1 MIPPLPHTVYV
12 ANSIVWGDST
22 MEPSRGKSICVPF
35 DSEAHYAACVADPE
49 SFRQHLTEVFD
60 QHPELF
66 PASIDEGFVLHDKSW
81 SLKQQ
86 LMLRRIELKAT
97 AGVFLVRP
105 SFLMPSMVGRTE
117 EVEKALSL
125 RHWGVPFD
133 ALVSV
138 FGRDAMYWYRA
149 EMAWGRPTIVGSTV
163 KQPEKLPRHVLADE
177 KHTWAL
183 GQAVYVP
190 TTVGGGGI
198 LGATVT
204 DAASA
209 DALEAAYGELAQE
222 AHALSPT
229 SSPKTVCT
237 DGWEGTQS
245 AWKRLFPTVG
255 IILCFLH
262 SVLKIA
268 ERCGRDRATRKLVL
282 DRVWM
287 VYNSCTRAQFSQRL
301 RRLREWATVGLPEGA
316 LRQMVLKLCGKGPQF
331 ARAYRS
337 PGAHRTS
344 NALDRLM
351 NPQDRRLYAMRYLHG
366 TPEAARLAMRAMAV
380 QWNFHPYGARTR
392 RDDPTRRSPFH
403 DLNGFEYHPNWLHNL
418 LIASSMGGRKL

>member
-1 MIPPLPHTVYV
+1 MIPPLPHTVYI

-35 DSEAHYAACVADPE
+35 DSEEHYAACVADPE
-49 SFRQHLTEVFD
+49 SFRQPLTEVFD

-66 PASIDEGFVLHDKSW
+66 PARLDEGFVLHDKSW
-81 SLKQQ
+81 SIKQQ

-97 AGVFLVRP
+97 AGVFLVRL
-105 SFLMPSMVGRTE
+105 SFLMPYMVGRTE
-117 EVEKALSL
+117 EVEKALYL
-125 RHWGVPFD
+125 RHWGVSFD
-133 ALVSV
+133 ALVYV

-149 EMAWGRPTIVGSTV
+149 EMALGRPAIVGSTV
-163 KQPEKLPRHVLADE
+163 KQPEQLPAHVLADE

-183 GQAVYVP
+183 GHEVYVA
-190 TTVGGGGI
+190 TTGGGGCI

-209 DALEAAYGELAQE
+209 DALEAAYGEFAEE
-222 AHALSPT
+222 ARELSPT
-229 SSPKTVCT
+229 YSPQTVCT

-245 AWKRLFPTVG
+245 AWRRLFPTVC

-262 SVLKIA
+262 AVLKSA
-268 ERCGRDRATRKLVL
+268 ERCRRDRAMRRLVL
-282 DRVWM
+282 GRVWA
-287 VYNSCTRAQFSQRL
+287 VYDACTRAQFSQRL
-301 RRLREWATVGLPEGA
+301 RRLREWATAGLPEGA

-331 ARAYRS
+331 ARAYRF

-351 NPQDRRLYAMRYLHG
+351 NHQDRRLYAMRYLHG
-366 TPEAARLAMRAMAV
+366 TPAAARLAMRAMAL

-392 RDDPTRRSPFH
+392 RDDPPRRSPFH
-403 DLNGFEYHPNWLHNL
+403 HLNGFEYHPNWLHNL

>member
-1 MIPPLPHTVYV
+1 
-12 ANSIVWGDST
+12 

-35 DSEAHYAACVADPE
+35 DSEEHYAACVADPE
-49 SFRQHLTEVFD
+49 SFRQHLTAVCG

-66 PASIDEGFVLHDKSW
+66 PTRMSEGFVLHDKRW
-81 SLKQQ
+81 SIKQQ
-86 LMLRRIELKAT
+86 VMLRRLALKAT
-97 AGVFLVRP
+97 AAVFLVRP

-117 EVEKALSL
+117 AVEKALYL

-133 ALVSV
+133 ALVYV

-149 EMAWGRPTIVGSTV
+149 ELALGRPTIVGSTV
-163 KQPEKLPRHVLADE
+163 KPPEQLPAHVLADE

-183 GQAVYVP
+183 GQEVYVA
-190 TTVGGGGI
+190 TTVGGGCI

-204 DAASA
+204 EAASA
-209 DALEAAYGELAQE
+209 DALEAAYGEFAQE
-222 AHALSPT
+222 AYELSPT
-229 SSPKTVCT
+229 YSPKTVCT

-245 AWKRLFPTVG
+245 AWRRLFPTVG

-268 ERCGRDRATRKLVL
+268 ERCGRDRATRKLVFN
-282 DRVWM
+282 RVWKG
-287 VYNSCTRAQFSQRL
+287 YNACTRAQFSQRL
-301 RRLREWATVGLPEGA
+301 RRLREWANARPLKGA
-316 LRQMVLKLCGKGPQF
+316 LRQMILKLCSTGPQF
-331 ARAYRS
+331 ARAYRF

-351 NPQDRRLYAMRYLHG
+351 NHQDRRLYAMRYLHG
-366 TPEAARLAMRAMAV
+366 TPDATRLAVRAMAL
-380 QWNFHPYGARTR
+380 QWNFHPYGARSR
-392 RDDPTRRSPFH
+392 RNDPTRRSPFH

>member
-1 MIPPLPHTVYV
+1 
-12 ANSIVWGDST
+12 

-35 DSEAHYAACVADPE
+35 DSEEHYAACVTNLE
-49 SFRQHLTEVFD
+49 SFRQHLTEVFAK
-60 QHPELF
+60 HPELF
-66 PASIDEGFVLHDKSW
+66 PAGISEGFVLHDKSW
-81 SLKQQ
+81 SIKQQ
-86 LMLRRIELKAT
+86 VMLRRIALKAT

-105 SFLMPSMVGRTE
+105 SFLLPSMVGRTE
-117 EVEKALSL
+117 AVEKALSL

-138 FGRDAMYWYRA
+138 FGRDAIYWYRA
-149 EMAWGRPTIVGSTV
+149 EMALGRPAIVGSTV
-163 KQPEKLPRHVLADE
+163 TQPAQLPAHVLADE

-183 GQAVYVP
+183 GHEVSVA
-190 TTVGGGGI
+190 TTVGGGCI

-209 DALEAAYGELAQE
+209 DALEAAYGAFAEE
-222 AHALSPT
+222 ARELSPT
-229 SSPKTVCT
+229 SSPQTVCT

-245 AWKRLFPTVG
+245 AWRRLFPTVC

-268 ERCGRDRATRKLVL
+268 ERCGRDRAMRRLVL
-282 DRVWM
+282 GRVWA
-287 VYNSCTRAQFSQRL
+287 VYDACTRSQFSQRL

-316 LRQMVLKLCGKGPQF
+316 LRQMVLTLCGKGPQF
-331 ARAYRS
+331 ARAYRF

-351 NPQDRRLYAMRYLHG
+351 NHQDRRLYAMRSLHG
-366 TPEAARLAMRAMAV
+366 TPDAARLAMRAMAL

>member
-1 MIPPLPHTVYV
+1 
-12 ANSIVWGDST
+12 
-22 MEPSRGKSICVPF
+22 MEPSRGKSLCVPF
-35 DSEAHYAACVADPE
+35 DSEEHYAACVADPE
-49 SFRQHLTEVFD
+49 SFRQHLTEVFG

-66 PASIDEGFVLHDKSW
+66 PARMSEGFVLHDKRW
-81 SLKQQ
+81 SIKQQ
-86 LMLRRIELKAT
+86 VMLRRLERKAT
-97 AGVFLVRP
+97 AEVFLVRP

-117 EVEKALSL
+117 AVEKALSL

-133 ALVSV
+133 ALVYV
-138 FGRDAMYWYRA
+138 FGRDAMDWYRA
-149 EMAWGRPTIVGSTV
+149 ELALGRPPIVGSTV
-163 KQPEKLPRHVLADE
+163 KQPEKLPAHVLADE

-183 GQAVYVP
+183 GQEVYVA
-190 TTVGGGGI
+190 TTVGGGCI

-209 DALEAAYGELAQE
+209 DALEAAYGAFAQE

-245 AWKRLFPTVG
+245 AWRRLFPTGG
-255 IILCFLH
+255 ILLCFLH

-268 ERCGRDRATRKLVL
+268 ERCGRDRATRTLVL
-282 DRVWM
+282 DRVWA
-287 VYNSCTRAQFSQRL
+287 VYDSCTRAQCSQRL
-301 RRLREWATVGLPEGA
+301 RRLREWATAGLPEGA
-316 LRQMVLKLCGKGPQF
+316 LRQMVLTLCGKGPQF
-331 ARAYRS
+331 ARAYRF

-351 NPQDRRLYAMRYLHG
+351 NHQDRRLYAMRSLHG
-366 TPEAARLAMRAMAV
+366 TPDAARLAMRAMAL

-392 RDDPTRRSPFH
+392 RADPTRRSPFH

>member
-1 MIPPLPHTVYV
+1 
-12 ANSIVWGDST
+12 

-35 DSEAHYAACVADPE
+35 DTEEHYTACVANPE
-49 SFRQHLTEVFD
+49 SFRQHLTEVFG
-60 QHPELF
+60 QHPELC

-81 SLKQQ
+81 SIKQQ
-86 LMLRRIELKAT
+86 LMLRRMELKAT
-97 AGVFLVRP
+97 AGVCLVRP

-117 EVEKALSL
+117 EVEKALYL

-133 ALVSV
+133 ALVDV

-149 EMAWGRPTIVGSTV
+149 EMALGRPAIVGSPV
-163 KQPEKLPRHVLADE
+163 KQPEKLPEHLLADE

-183 GQAVYVP
+183 GQGVSVP
-190 TTVGGGGI
+190 TTVGGGCI

-204 DAASA
+204 EAASA
-209 DALEAAYGELAQE
+209 DALEAADGEFAQE
-222 AHALSPT
+222 ACELLPPY
-229 SSPKTVCT
+229 SPKTVCT

-245 AWKRLFPTVG
+245 AWKSLFPTVCL
-255 IILCFLH
+255 ILCFLH

-268 ERCGRDRATRKLVL
+268 KRCGRDRATHTLIL
-282 DRVWM
+282 GRVWA
-287 VYNSCTRAQFSQRL
+287 VYNACTRAQFSQRL
-301 RRLREWATVGLPEGA
+301 RRLREWAHARLPAGA
-316 LRQMVLKLCGKGPQF
+316 RRQMVLKLCSKGPQF
-331 ARAYRS
+331 ARTYRF

-351 NPQDRRLYAMRYLHG
+351 NHQDRRLYAMRSLHG
-366 TPEAARLAMRAMAV
+366 TPDAARLAVRAMAL
-380 QWNFHPYGARTR
+380 QWNFHPYGARSR
-392 RDDPTRRSPFH
+392 RADPTRRSPFH

>member
-1 MIPPLPHTVYV
+1 
-12 ANSIVWGDST
+12 

-35 DSEAHYAACVADPE
+35 DSAEHYAACVADPQ
-49 SFRQHLTEVFD
+49 SFRQHLTEVFG

-66 PASIDEGFVLHDKSW
+66 PTRMSEGFMLHDKSW
-81 SLKQQ
+81 SIKQQ
-86 LMLRRIELKAT
+86 VMLRRLELKAT
-97 AGVFLVRP
+97 AAVFLVRP
-105 SFLMPSMVGRTE
+105 SFLMPYMVGRTE
-117 EVEKALSL
+117 AVEKALYL

-133 ALVSV
+133 ALVYV

-149 EMAWGRPTIVGSTV
+149 ELALGRPPIVGSTV
-163 KQPEKLPRHVLADE
+163 KQPEKLPGHVLADE

-183 GQAVYVP
+183 GQEVYVP
-190 TTVGGGGI
+190 TTVGGGCI

-204 DAASA
+204 AAASA
-209 DALEAAYGELAQE
+209 AALEAAYGEFAQE
-222 AHALSPT
+222 ARALSPT
-229 SSPKTVCT
+229 YSPQTVCT

-245 AWKRLFPTVG
+245 AWRSLFPTVC

-268 ERCGRDRATRKLVL
+268 ERCGRDRARRTLVL
-282 DRVWM
+282 DRVWA
-287 VYNSCTRAQFSQRL
+287 VYDSCTRAQCSQRL
-301 RRLREWATVGLPEGA
+301 RRLREWATAGLPEGA

-331 ARAYRS
+331 ARAYRF

-351 NPQDRRLYAMRYLHG
+351 NHQDRRLYAMRSLHG
-366 TPEAARLAMRAMAV
+366 TPEAARLAVRAMAL
-380 QWNFHPYGARTR
+380 QWNFPPYVVRSP
-392 RDDPTRRSPFH
+392 RDDPTPRSPFH

>member
-1 MIPPLPHTVYV
+1 MG
-12 ANSIVWGDST
+12 S
-22 MEPSRGKSICVPF
+22 SRGKSICVPF
-35 DSEAHYAACVADPE
+35 DSEEHYAACVADPK
-49 SFRQHLTEVFD
+49 SFRQHLTEVYG

-66 PASIDEGFVLHDKSW
+66 PTRMSEGFVLHDKSW
-81 SLKQQ
+81 SIKQQ
-86 LMLRRIELKAT
+86 VMLRRLELTAT
-97 AGVFLVRP
+97 AAVFLVRP
-105 SFLMPSMVGRTE
+105 SFLMPYMVGRTE
-117 EVEKALSL
+117 AVEKALYL

-133 ALVSV
+133 ALVYV

-149 EMAWGRPTIVGSTV
+149 ELALGRPTIVGSTV
-163 KQPEKLPRHVLADE
+163 KQPENLPAHVLADE

-183 GQAVYVP
+183 GQEVYVA
-190 TTVGGGGI
+190 TTVGGGCI

-204 DAASA
+204 EAASA
-209 DALEAAYGELAQE
+209 DALEAAYGEFAQE
-222 AHALSPT
+222 AHELSPT
-229 SSPKTVCT
+229 YS
-237 DGWEGTQS
+237 
-245 AWKRLFPTVG
+245 
-255 IILCFLH
+255 LH

-268 ERCGRDRATRKLVL
+268 ACCGRDRARRTLVL
-282 DRVWM
+282 DRVWA

-301 RRLREWATVGLPEGA
+301 RRLREWATAGLPEGA
-316 LRQMVLKLCGKGPQF
+316 LRKMVLKLCGKGPQF
-331 ARAYRS
+331 ARAYRF

-351 NPQDRRLYAMRYLHG
+351 NHQDRRLYAMRYLHG
-366 TPEAARLAMRAMAV
+366 TPDAARLAMRAMAL